1 MAHYR
6 RKRRKAMRLRQKGLN
21 FRADLHMHTTRS
33 DGIHDPEDVL
43 EACGAGKLDLVA
55 ITDHDIGPEIAP
67 GWHCRADHRFYLVHG
82 AEISGMHAGKEYH
95 LLVYFPDVIPT
106 AFRQLLAELCAA
118 RVARYD
124 HAIEAL
130 RTQLSTRVEEQHLH
144 STLSFADADA
154 RRGKR
159 SLTRT
164 HLARGLLRCGVVRN
178 FDEAFSQF
186 LRNPD
191 IVPPLSF
198 DFCEAIVA
206 AKAAGA
212 FTSWAHP
219 PIEAAQKYTP
229 LFSRSGLDAL
239 EVIRPR
245 ASSKARKRLRQLA
258 QANRLQV
265 TGGSD
270 SHGYG
275 KPLGQFACLGVELKW
290 ISQLGLEPKMFAQ
303 S

>member
-1 MAHYR
+1 MANYR
-6 RKRRKAMRLRQKGLN
+6 RKRRKAKRLRQQGLT

-33 DGIHDPEDVL
+33 DGIHAPGDVL

-55 ITDHDIGPEIAP
+55 ITDHDIGPEAEP
-67 GWHCRADHRFYLVHG
+67 GWHCRADHRFYLLHG
-82 AEISGMHAGKEYH
+82 AEISGMHEGKEYH
-95 LLVYFPDVIPT
+95 LLVYFPAALPS
-106 AFRQLLAELCAA
+106 AFQQLLGQLCAA

-124 HAIEAL
+124 YAIERL
-130 RTQLSTRVEEQHLH
+130 RAKLSPRVEQHLLH
-144 STLSFADADA
+144 SSLPFADEAA
-154 RRGKR
+154 RSGRR

-178 FDEAFSQF
+178 FDEAFSHF
-186 LRNPD
+186 LRDPD
-191 IVPPLSF
+191 IVPPLRYG
-198 DFCEAIVA
+198 FCEAIVA

-219 PIEAAQKYTP
+219 PIEAAEKYTR
-229 LFSRSGLDAL
+229 LFASSGLDAL

-245 ASSKARKRLRQLA
+245 ASSKSRKRLRQLA
-258 QANRLQV
+258 QVNRLNV

-275 KPLGQFACLGVELKW
+275 KPLGQFACLGFELKW

-303 S
+303 N